1 MQEAAH
7 KMFDSLTARFNRW
20 RRNRR
25 RLSGVTNQPHHFSA
39 GQAGEFKQV
48 CSDVS
53 TSQQELQRRWEY
65 LAEAQKLSHS
75 GIFAWNVSDGMLE
88 WSDETYRILGF
99 TRETHPTL
107 DLVFDRIHPEDRQR
121 LVELRDR
128 AARDGMDLD
137 VEHRLLMPNGDI
149 RYLHV
154 VAHAGHHSSS
164 NREYIGI
171 VSDITERKR
180 AEEERQALSSNLQ
193 ESKAWLEEAQRVAHL
208 GYWVWDLETNQ
219 VIWSE
224 ETDRIFGLSPQAGSF
239 DVAKVGEMIHPDD
252 REAVFRT
259 AEEAI
264 RSGTRAECEH
274 RLIRP
279 DGEIRIVH
287 SLGDLKKDPL
297 GRPYQMFGTTQ
308 DITERKRAE
317 QALQRSQFYLSEG
330 ERLAHMGSWASS
342 DLGIRWSDDLNIY
355 WSDEVYKIFGFDP
368 KNGTPQ
374 LQQFLAA
381 IHPQD
386 RASFTEAM
394 KKMHEYHCDCDVT
407 NRIVRPDGE
416 IRYVRCVGVPVVED
430 GVFQG
435 FHGTTMD
442 VTQHELMTQELRREQ
457 AYLAEAQRLTHTG
470 SWASNLVTRQVSHSS
485 QENNRLYGF
494 DVSQY
499 PNPFD
504 LHYSSIL
511 AEDELALRSKLENA
525 IRTGA
530 DFDVEYR
537 IRRADGAIRFLRGI
551 GHHNPAHEFGEYF
564 GITMDITD
572 QKRVEEE
579 REVLSNA
586 LQQSNARLEE
596 AQREAR
602 IGHYEFNPMENQV
615 TWSAELCR
623 IWGLLPVSGPIDLA
637 VVFEM
642 VHPEDRESAA
652 RAVEEILRS
661 GTHLKYEHRIV
672 RPDGEVRFLQV
683 LGTVKRDAS
692 GCAYELFGTCQDI
705 TDRKLAEQALQR
717 SEFYLNEG
725 QRLAHMGSWA
735 LSAAGFDYWSF
746 ELFEVHGLDPRGK
759 PPTIK
764 EYLNLVHPEDRKFIE
779 KMIQTIMVD
788 HSEFDF
794 TKRIVRPDGRMRY
807 VRFVG
812 VPVTSGGLFEGFVG
826 TGIDVTEQ
834 ELLTQELRR
843 EQAYLTDAQSMA
855 HIGSWAYNL
864 VTRKVLHSSDENAR
878 LYGFDPSEGPISAE
892 RFFATQHAE
901 DAPGVNAV
909 LERAVHEGTDF
920 YLDEYRIHH
929 TDGSIRFLRA
939 IGHRNASG
947 EPGDYVGVT
956 MDITERKRAEEE
968 RERLRQLEAD
978 LAHTNRVNMM
988 GELAAALAHEIKQP
1002 IAASVTS
1009 ANALL
1014 RWLAHDPPD
1023 LKRARAAADRIEQD
1037 ANRAAE
1043 VINSLQSFYKRGAP
1057 QKRAIVDLRGVIE
1070 EMAALLETEAA
1081 RYSIAISAEIEEGT
1095 PKPRADR
1102 VQLQQVIMNLMLNA
1116 IEAMKDTGG
1125 ELTIKS
1131 RLNPEG
1137 GLLVTISDTGVG
1149 LPEEWKDKIFDPFHS
1164 TKPQGT
1170 GMGLTITR
1178 SIVES
1183 YGGRVWATNNRGAG
1197 ATFHLTLPSDVE
1209 AGA

>member
-1 MQEAAH
+1 
-7 KMFDSLTARFNRW
+7 MFDSLTARFNRW

-154 VAHAGHHSSS
+154 VAHADHHSSS